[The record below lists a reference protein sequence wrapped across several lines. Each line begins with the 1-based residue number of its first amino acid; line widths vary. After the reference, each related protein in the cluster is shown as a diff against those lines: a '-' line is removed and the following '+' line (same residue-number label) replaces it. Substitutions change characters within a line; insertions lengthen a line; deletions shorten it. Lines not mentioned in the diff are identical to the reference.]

1 MRTRIKICGLTREE
15 DIEAAVSAGADA
27 IGFVFYPKSKRCLTP
42 VRAAQLRRGV
52 PAFVD
57 VVALF
62 VNAQEEE
69 VRTVL
74 GEVGPDLLQFHG
86 AEPGSFSS
94 SFSRPYVK
102 AVPMA
107 SVDDAVAYVGLH
119 PAANGF
125 LLDSHALGALGG
137 SGETFDWKRA
147 PRLGRAT
154 ILAGGLNAD
163 NVAQAI
169 ALVRPYAV
177 DVSSGIETA
186 PGIKDPARMRRFV
199 EAVRNADAG
208 IGK

>member
-1 MRTRIKICGLTREE
+1 
-15 DIEAAVSAGADA
+15 
-27 IGFVFYPKSKRCLTP
+27 
-42 VRAAQLRRGV
+42 
-52 PAFVD
+52 
-57 VVALF
+57 
-62 VNAQEEE
+62 
-69 VRTVL
+69 
-74 GEVGPDLLQFHG
+74 
-86 AEPGSFSS
+86 
-94 SFSRPYVK
+94 
-102 AVPMA
+102 
-107 SVDDAVAYVGLH
+107 VAYVGLH
-119 PAANGF
+119 PAASGF

-147 PRLGRAT
+147 PRLGRSM

-199 EAVRNADAG
+199 EAVRNADAA